1 VVAGAA
7 FAYRW
12 AVLGGIGGYPA
23 GAEPAAFQVSLKT
36 FEGLLLRGPGQL
48 LFGLNW
54 LQPPAAV
61 PMILGA
67 LAAGALLALALG
79 VQVPPPRRRW
89 VGFSLVWILVSLAPA
104 HPLLLIGAGLT
115 NSRVLYLAAAGAAVL
130 VAALLASVEPAGL
143 RRGWKLG
150 LAVVLAL
157 GLWHNLG
164 AWRWTSSLT
173 RQALAEVRRL
183 EPAPPAG
190 AEFVFEGLPA
200 SERGVFFLAVGLS
213 EAVQLAYGRADLRA
227 RRAEEPAAPGGA
239 EPRPEIRL
247 RWRGEPERLLEPQIN
262 TDEHR

>member
-1 VVAGAA
+1 
-7 FAYRW
+7 
-12 AVLGGIGGYPA
+12 
-23 GAEPAAFQVSLKT
+23 
-36 FEGLLLRGPGQL
+36 
-48 LFGLNW
+48 
-54 LQPPAAV
+54 
-61 PMILGA
+61 
-67 LAAGALLALALG
+67 
-79 VQVPPPRRRW
+79 
-89 VGFSLVWILVSLAPA
+89 
-104 HPLLLIGAGLT
+104 
-115 NSRVLYLAAAGAAVL
+115 
-130 VAALLASVEPAGL
+130 
-143 RRGWKLG
+143 
-150 LAVVLAL
+150 VVLAL

-239 EPRPEIRL
+239 EPRSEIRL